1 MFRGEALPR
10 LVPYSLDYPAAEDYE
25 FLRRAIS
32 HAVVANVP
40 DILVD
45 YRISTGGISVSK
57 RQRQLLDRLAL
68 QVKYLE
74 PTQWRAWAGMA
85 KTLMLFAIP
94 RVLVTTLKAE
104 WRSWHPPRQNS
115 PRATSEVADRRR

>member
-1 MFRGEALPR
+1 
-10 LVPYSLDYPAAEDYE
+10 
-25 FLRRAIS
+25 
-32 HAVVANVP
+32 VP

-104 WRSWHPPRQNS
+104 WRSWHPQRQNLGAR
-115 PRATSEVADRRR
+115 RAPSEVADRRR